1 MDFNKPL
8 KFMAERGRFELP
20 VPFEYTRFPIVLL
33 RPARTSL
40 QTTCLLYQMKSEKSS
55 EILKYFNFM
64 WRTMKKLFSIVLIL
78 IALLQISLTSAFATA
93 SVSFEMQNADMKPN
107 RLFSVALSANSGN
120 RLSAATFEFT
130 YDPDYI
136 EFRKVKA
143 VNNGSKIQVNKKS
156 GKVKVVFLN
165 SEGQNISGGSD
176 VLTLD
181 FKTIKEGTAYI
192 DYTVN
197 QCVDSDVNFMDV
209 GSCAASCIRIYKNA
223 SGTVS
228 GGSSSSSNKNS
239 TQATG
244 KGGKSKHPTE
254 PTTVN
259 ASDDEYI
266 DYNPIK
272 DRQIKFFLAGMGITA
287 GCLAI
292 LAVAYAIGK
301 KSAQKKAEKE
311 KNHNDNTLENRTSD
325 D

>member
-1 MDFNKPL
+1 
-8 KFMAERGRFELP
+8 
-20 VPFEYTRFPIVLL
+20 
-33 RPARTSL
+33 
-40 QTTCLLYQMKSEKSS
+40 MKSEKSS

-64 WRTMKKLFSIVLIL
+64 WRTMKKLFSIILIL
-78 IALLQISLTSAFATA
+78 VALLQIYLISTFATA

-209 GSCAASCIRIYKNA
+209 GSCTASCIRIYKNA

-272 DRQIKFFLAGMGITA
+272 DKQIKFFLAGIGITA

-301 KSAQKKAEKE
+301 KTAQKKAEKE
-311 KNHNDNTLENRTSD
+311 KNHNDNTLENKTSD

>member
-1 MDFNKPL
+1 
-8 KFMAERGRFELP
+8 
-20 VPFEYTRFPIVLL
+20 
-33 RPARTSL
+33 
-40 QTTCLLYQMKSEKSS
+40 
-55 EILKYFNFM
+55 
-64 WRTMKKLFSIVLIL
+64 
-78 IALLQISLTSAFATA
+78 
-93 SVSFEMQNADMKPN
+93 MQNADMKPN

-120 RLSAATFEFT
+120 LLSAATFEFT
-130 YDPDYI
+130 YDSDYI

-143 VNNGSKIQVNKKS
+143 VNNGSKIQGQQEKAARLKL
-156 GKVKVVFLN
+156 FFFFN

-209 GSCAASCIRIYKNA
+209 GSCTASCIRIYKNA

-266 DYNPIK
+266 D
-272 DRQIKFFLAGMGITA
+272 
-287 GCLAI
+287 
-292 LAVAYAIGK
+292 
-301 KSAQKKAEKE
+301 
-311 KNHNDNTLENRTSD
+311 
-325 D
+325 

>member
-1 MDFNKPL
+1 MANYEKTIFYYFDFDSFIANIFNKCICNC
-8 KFMAERGRFELP
+8 KR
-20 VPFEYTRFPIVLL
+20 
-33 RPARTSL
+33 
-40 QTTCLLYQMKSEKSS
+40 K
-55 EILKYFNFM
+55 
-64 WRTMKKLFSIVLIL
+64 
-78 IALLQISLTSAFATA
+78 
-93 SVSFEMQNADMKPN
+93 FEMQNADMKPN

-156 GKVKVVFLN
+156 GKVKCLIFLN

-209 GSCAASCIRIYKNA
+209 GSCTASCIRIYKNA

-228 GGSSSSSNKNS
+228 GGSSSSSNKKQHAS
-239 TQATG
+239 YR
-244 KGGKSKHPTE
+244 KG
-254 PTTVN
+254 
-259 ASDDEYI
+259 
-266 DYNPIK
+266 
-272 DRQIKFFLAGMGITA
+272 R
-287 GCLAI
+287 
-292 LAVAYAIGK
+292 
-301 KSAQKKAEKE
+301 
-311 KNHNDNTLENRTSD
+311 
-325 D
+325 

>member
-1 MDFNKPL
+1 
-8 KFMAERGRFELP
+8 
-20 VPFEYTRFPIVLL
+20 
-33 RPARTSL
+33 
-40 QTTCLLYQMKSEKSS
+40 MKSEKSS

-64 WRTMKKLFSIVLIL
+64 WQTMKKLFSITLIL
-78 IALLQISLTSAFATA
+78 IAVLQISLTSAFATE

-107 RLFSVALSANSGN
+107 RLFSVALSAKSVN

-136 EFRKVKA
+136 EFRKVKT

-156 GKVKVVFLN
+156 DKVKVVFLN
-165 SEGQNISGGSD
+165 SDGQNISDGSEI
-176 VLTLD
+176 LSFT
-181 FKTIKEGTAYI
+181 FKTLKTGTTYI
-192 DYTVN
+192 DYTVE
-197 QCVDSDVNFMDV
+197 QCVNSDVNFIDV
-209 GSCAASCIRIYKNA
+209 ESCTASCVRIYKNA

-244 KGGKSKHPTE
+244 KNGKSKHPTE

-259 ASDDEYI
+259 ASDDKYI

-272 DRQIKFFLAGMGITA
+272 DKQIKFFLAGMGITA
-287 GCLAI
+287 GCLAV

-311 KNHNDNTLENRTSD
+311 KNHNDKTIENKTSD

>member
-1 MDFNKPL
+1 
-8 KFMAERGRFELP
+8 
-20 VPFEYTRFPIVLL
+20 
-33 RPARTSL
+33 
-40 QTTCLLYQMKSEKSS
+40 MKSEKSS

-64 WRTMKKLFSIVLIL
+64 WQTMKKLFSITLIL
-78 IALLQISLTSAFATA
+78 IAVLQISLTSAFATE
-93 SVSFEMQNADMKPN
+93 SVSFEMQNANMKPN
-107 RLFSVALSANSGN
+107 RVFSVALSAKSVN

-136 EFRKVKA
+136 EFRKVKT

-165 SEGQNISGGSD
+165 SDGQNISDGSEI
-176 VLTLD
+176 LSFT
-181 FKTIKEGTAYI
+181 FKTLKTGTTYI
-192 DYTVN
+192 DYTVE
-197 QCVDSDVNFMDV
+197 QCVNSDVNFIDV
-209 GSCAASCIRIYKNA
+209 GSCTASCVRIYKNA

-228 GGSSSSSNKNS
+228 GGISSSSNENS

-259 ASDDEYI
+259 ASDDKYI

-272 DRQIKFFLAGMGITA
+272 DKQIKFFLAGMGITA
-287 GCLAI
+287 GCLAV

-311 KNHNDNTLENRTSD
+311 KNHNDKTIENKTSD

>member
-1 MDFNKPL
+1 M
-8 KFMAERGRFELP
+8 E
-20 VPFEYTRFPIVLL
+20 
-33 RPARTSL
+33 
-40 QTTCLLYQMKSEKSS
+40 SEKSS

-64 WRTMKKLFSIVLIL
+64 WQTMKKLFSTLLIF
-78 IALLQISLTSAFATA
+78 IAVLQISLTSAFATE

-107 RLFSVALSANSGN
+107 RLFSVALSAKSVN

-165 SEGQNISGGSD
+165 SDGQNISDGSEI
-176 VLTLD
+176 LSFT
-181 FKTIKEGTAYI
+181 FKTLKTGTTYI
-192 DYTVN
+192 DYTVE
-197 QCVDSDVNFMDV
+197 QCVNSDVNFIDV
-209 GSCAASCIRIYKNA
+209 GSCTASCVRIYKNA

-228 GGSSSSSNKNS
+228 GGISSSSNENS

-259 ASDDEYI
+259 ASDDKYI

-272 DRQIKFFLAGMGITA
+272 DKQIKFFLAGMGITA
-287 GCLAI
+287 GCLAV

-311 KNHNDNTLENRTSD
+311 KNHNDKTIENKTSD

>member
-1 MDFNKPL
+1 
-8 KFMAERGRFELP
+8 
-20 VPFEYTRFPIVLL
+20 
-33 RPARTSL
+33 
-40 QTTCLLYQMKSEKSS
+40 MKSEKSS

-64 WRTMKKLFSIVLIL
+64 WRTMKKLFSIILIL
-78 IALLQISLTSAFATA
+78 VALLQISLTSAFATT

-156 GKVKVVFLN
+156 GKIKVVFLN

-209 GSCAASCIRIYKNA
+209 EVALHR
-223 SGTVS
+223 VS
-228 GGSSSSSNKNS
+228 
-239 TQATG
+239 
-244 KGGKSKHPTE
+244 
-254 PTTVN
+254 
-259 ASDDEYI
+259 EYI
-266 DYNPIK
+266 KMHLERLAAEVPRQAIK
-272 DRQIKFFLAGMGITA
+272 TVRKLQERAVKVNTRPSLQLLMPQMTNILITIP
-287 GCLAI
+287 LKI
-292 LAVAYAIGK
+292 SK
-301 KSAQKKAEKE
+301 
-311 KNHNDNTLENRTSD
+311 
-325 D
+325 

>member
-1 MDFNKPL
+1 
-8 KFMAERGRFELP
+8 
-20 VPFEYTRFPIVLL
+20 
-33 RPARTSL
+33 
-40 QTTCLLYQMKSEKSS
+40 
-55 EILKYFNFM
+55 
-64 WRTMKKLFSIVLIL
+64 MKKLFSIVLIL

-165 SEGQNISGGSD
+165 SEGQNISGGSN

-209 GSCAASCIRIYKNA
+209 GSCTASCIRIYKNA

-259 ASDDEYI
+259 ASDDEHI

-272 DRQIKFFLAGMGITA
+272 DKQIKFFLPEWA
-287 GCLAI
+287 
-292 LAVAYAIGK
+292 
-301 KSAQKKAEKE
+301 
-311 KNHNDNTLENRTSD
+311 
-325 D
+325 

>member
-1 MDFNKPL
+1 
-8 KFMAERGRFELP
+8 
-20 VPFEYTRFPIVLL
+20 
-33 RPARTSL
+33 
-40 QTTCLLYQMKSEKSS
+40 
-55 EILKYFNFM
+55 
-64 WRTMKKLFSIVLIL
+64 MKKLFSITLIL
-78 IALLQISLTSAFATA
+78 IAVLQISLTSAFATE

-165 SEGQNISGGSD
+165 SDGQNISDGSEI
-176 VLTLD
+176 LSFT
-181 FKTIKEGTAYI
+181 FKTLKTGTTYI
-192 DYTVN
+192 DYTVE
-197 QCVDSDVNFMDV
+197 QCVNSDVNFIDV
-209 GSCAASCIRIYKNA
+209 GSCTASCVRIYKNA
-223 SGTVS
+223 SGTV
-228 GGSSSSSNKNS
+228 GGASISSNNNENS
-239 TQATG
+239 TRSTIG

-259 ASDDEYI
+259 ASDDKYI

-272 DRQIKFFLAGMGITA
+272 DKQIKFFLAGMGITA
-287 GCLAI
+287 GCLAV

-311 KNHNDNTLENRTSD
+311 KNHNDKTIENKTSD

>member
-1 MDFNKPL
+1 
-8 KFMAERGRFELP
+8 
-20 VPFEYTRFPIVLL
+20 
-33 RPARTSL
+33 
-40 QTTCLLYQMKSEKSS
+40 
-55 EILKYFNFM
+55 
-64 WRTMKKLFSIVLIL
+64 MKKLFSIILIL
-78 IALLQISLTSAFATA
+78 VALLQISLTSAFATA

-107 RLFSVALSANSGN
+107 RLFSVALSANSAN

-130 YDPDYI
+130 YDADYI
-136 EFRKVKA
+136 EFRKIKA

-209 GSCAASCIRIYKNA
+209 GSCTASCIRIYKNA

-272 DRQIKFFLAGMGITA
+272 DKQIKFFLAGMGITA

>member
-1 MDFNKPL
+1 
-8 KFMAERGRFELP
+8 
-20 VPFEYTRFPIVLL
+20 
-33 RPARTSL
+33 
-40 QTTCLLYQMKSEKSS
+40 
-55 EILKYFNFM
+55 
-64 WRTMKKLFSIVLIL
+64 MKKLFSIILIL

-107 RLFSVALSANSGN
+107 RLFSVALFANSGN

-130 YDPDYI
+130 YDADYI

-209 GSCAASCIRIYKNA
+209 GGCTASCIRIYKNA

-272 DRQIKFFLAGMGITA
+272 DKQIKFFLAGMGITA

-301 KSAQKKAEKE
+301 KQLRRKLKKRKITMTILL
-311 KNHNDNTLENRTSD
+311 KTRLPMIDS
-325 D
+325 

>member
-1 MDFNKPL
+1 M
-8 KFMAERGRFELP
+8 E
-20 VPFEYTRFPIVLL
+20 
-33 RPARTSL
+33 
-40 QTTCLLYQMKSEKSS
+40 SEKSS
-55 EILKYFNFM
+55 ENLKYFNFM
-64 WRTMKKLFSIVLIL
+64 WQIMKKLFSTLLIL
-78 IALLQISLTSAFATA
+78 IAVLQISLISVFATE
-93 SVSFEMQNADMKPN
+93 SVIFEMQNADMKPN
-107 RLFSVALSANSGN
+107 RLFSVALSAKADN

-130 YDPDYI
+130 YDADYI

-165 SEGQNISGGSD
+165 SDGQNISGGSD

-181 FKTIKEGTAYI
+181 FKTLKEGTTYI

-209 GSCAASCIRIYKNA
+209 GSCTASCVRIYKNA

-228 GGSSSSSNKNS
+228 GGSSSASNENS

-259 ASDDEYI
+259 ASNDQYI
-266 DYNPIK
+266 DHNPIK
-272 DRQIKFFLAGMGITA
+272 ERQIKFFLAGMGITA
-287 GCLAI
+287 GCVAV

-311 KNHNDNTLENRTSD
+311 KNHNDKTLENKTSD

>member
-1 MDFNKPL
+1 
-8 KFMAERGRFELP
+8 
-20 VPFEYTRFPIVLL
+20 
-33 RPARTSL
+33 
-40 QTTCLLYQMKSEKSS
+40 MKSEKSS

-64 WRTMKKLFSIVLIL
+64 WRTMKKLFSIILIL
-78 IALLQISLTSAFATA
+78 VALLQISLTSAFATA

-209 GSCAASCIRIYKNA
+209 GSCTASCIRIYKNA

-228 GGSSSSSNKNS
+228 GEVLR
-239 TQATG
+239 QAIKTAR
-244 KGGKSKHPTE
+244 KLQERAVK
-254 PTTVN
+254 VN
-259 ASDDEYI
+259 TRPSLQLLMPQMTNI
-266 DYNPIK
+266 
-272 DRQIKFFLAGMGITA
+272 LITIP
-287 GCLAI
+287 LK
-292 LAVAYAIGK
+292 IGK
-301 KSAQKKAEKE
+301 
-311 KNHNDNTLENRTSD
+311 
-325 D
+325 

>member
-1 MDFNKPL
+1 
-8 KFMAERGRFELP
+8 
-20 VPFEYTRFPIVLL
+20 
-33 RPARTSL
+33 
-40 QTTCLLYQMKSEKSS
+40 
-55 EILKYFNFM
+55 
-64 WRTMKKLFSIVLIL
+64 MKKLFSITLIL
-78 IALLQISLTSAFATA
+78 IAVLQISLTSAFATE

-107 RLFSVALSANSGN
+107 RLFSVALSAKSVN

-181 FKTIKEGTAYI
+181 FKTIKEGTTYI
-192 DYTVN
+192 DYTVE
-197 QCVDSDVNFMDV
+197 QCVNSDVNFIDV
-209 GSCAASCIRIYKNA
+209 GSCTASCVRIYKNA
-223 SGTVS
+223 SGTV
-228 GGSSSSSNKNS
+228 GGASISSNNNKNS
-239 TQATG
+239 TRSTIG

-259 ASDDEYI
+259 ASDDKYI

-272 DRQIKFFLAGMGITA
+272 DKQIKFFLAGMGITA
-287 GCLAI
+287 GCLAV

-311 KNHNDNTLENRTSD
+311 KNHNDKTIENKTSD

>member
-1 MDFNKPL
+1 
-8 KFMAERGRFELP
+8 
-20 VPFEYTRFPIVLL
+20 
-33 RPARTSL
+33 
-40 QTTCLLYQMKSEKSS
+40 
-55 EILKYFNFM
+55 M
-64 WRTMKKLFSIVLIL
+64 WRTMKKLFSIILIL
-78 IALLQISLTSAFATA
+78 IALLQISLTSAFATT

-156 GKVKVVFLN
+156 GNVKVVFLN

-209 GSCAASCIRIYKNA
+209 GSCTASCIRIYKNA

-228 GGSSSSSNKNS
+228 GEVPR
-239 TQATG
+239 QAIKTAR
-244 KGGKSKHPTE
+244 KLQERAVKVNTRPSLQLLMPQMTNILITIPLKISK
-254 PTTVN
+254 
-259 ASDDEYI
+259 
-266 DYNPIK
+266 
-272 DRQIKFFLAGMGITA
+272 
-287 GCLAI
+287 
-292 LAVAYAIGK
+292 
-301 KSAQKKAEKE
+301 
-311 KNHNDNTLENRTSD
+311 
-325 D
+325 

>member
-1 MDFNKPL
+1 M
-8 KFMAERGRFELP
+8 E
-20 VPFEYTRFPIVLL
+20 
-33 RPARTSL
+33 
-40 QTTCLLYQMKSEKSS
+40 SEKSS

-64 WRTMKKLFSIVLIL
+64 WQTMKKLFSITLIL
-78 IALLQISLTSAFATA
+78 IAVLQISLTSAFATE
-93 SVSFEMQNADMKPN
+93 SVSFEMQNADMNPN
-107 RLFSVALSANSGN
+107 RLFSVALSAKSVN

-165 SEGQNISGGSD
+165 SDGQNISDGSEI
-176 VLTLD
+176 LSFT
-181 FKTIKEGTAYI
+181 FKTLKTGTTYI
-192 DYTVN
+192 DYTVE
-197 QCVDSDVNFMDV
+197 QCVNSDVNFIDV
-209 GSCAASCIRIYKNA
+209 GSCTASCVRIYKNA

-228 GGSSSSSNKNS
+228 GGISSSSNENS

-259 ASDDEYI
+259 ASDDKYI

-272 DRQIKFFLAGMGITA
+272 DKQIKFFLAGMGITA
-287 GCLAI
+287 GCLAV

-311 KNHNDNTLENRTSD
+311 KNHNDKTIENKTSD

>member
-1 MDFNKPL
+1 
-8 KFMAERGRFELP
+8 
-20 VPFEYTRFPIVLL
+20 
-33 RPARTSL
+33 
-40 QTTCLLYQMKSEKSS
+40 MKSEKSS

-64 WRTMKKLFSIVLIL
+64 WRTMKKLFSIILIL
-78 IALLQISLTSAFATA
+78 VALLQISLTSAFATA

-107 RLFSVALSANSGN
+107 RLFSVALSANSAN

-209 GSCAASCIRIYKNA
+209 GSCTASCIRIYKMPRERLA
-223 SGTVS
+223 EEVPR
-228 GGSSSSSNKNS
+228 
-239 TQATG
+239 QAIKTAR
-244 KGGKSKHPTE
+244 KLQERAVKVNTKPSLQLLIPQMTNILITIPLKISK
-254 PTTVN
+254 
-259 ASDDEYI
+259 
-266 DYNPIK
+266 
-272 DRQIKFFLAGMGITA
+272 
-287 GCLAI
+287 
-292 LAVAYAIGK
+292 
-301 KSAQKKAEKE
+301 
-311 KNHNDNTLENRTSD
+311 
-325 D
+325 

>member
-1 MDFNKPL
+1 
-8 KFMAERGRFELP
+8 
-20 VPFEYTRFPIVLL
+20 
-33 RPARTSL
+33 
-40 QTTCLLYQMKSEKSS
+40 
-55 EILKYFNFM
+55 
-64 WRTMKKLFSIVLIL
+64 MKKLFSIILIL
-78 IALLQISLTSAFATA
+78 IALLQISLTSAFATT

-209 GSCAASCIRIYKNA
+209 GSCTASCIRIYKNA

-272 DRQIKFFLAGMGITA
+272 DKQIKFFLAGMGITA

-301 KSAQKKAEKE
+301 KQLRRKLKKRKITMTILLKTKLPMIDSGVFYFAFLPCVISRFANSRLIEFKTRFLSALHMGA
-311 KNHNDNTLENRTSD
+311 TSSFLSPSPVKR
-325 D
+325 

>member
-1 MDFNKPL
+1 
-8 KFMAERGRFELP
+8 
-20 VPFEYTRFPIVLL
+20 
-33 RPARTSL
+33 
-40 QTTCLLYQMKSEKSS
+40 MKSEKSS

-64 WRTMKKLFSIVLIL
+64 WRTMKKLFSIILIL
-78 IALLQISLTSAFATA
+78 AALLQISLTSAFATA

-136 EFRKVKA
+136 EFRKVK
-143 VNNGSKIQVNKKS
+143 
-156 GKVKVVFLN
+156 VVFLN

-209 GSCAASCIRIYKNA
+209 GSCTASCIRIYKNA

-244 KGGKSKHPTE
+244 NGGKSKHPTE

-311 KNHNDNTLENRTSD
+311 KNHNDNTLENKTSD

>member
-1 MDFNKPL
+1 
-8 KFMAERGRFELP
+8 
-20 VPFEYTRFPIVLL
+20 
-33 RPARTSL
+33 
-40 QTTCLLYQMKSEKSS
+40 MKSEKSS

-64 WRTMKKLFSIVLIL
+64 WRTMKKLFSIILIL
-78 IALLQISLTSAFATA
+78 VALFQISLTSAFATA

-130 YDPDYI
+130 YDADYI
-136 EFRKVKA
+136 EFR
-143 VNNGSKIQVNKKS
+143 
-156 GKVKVVFLN
+156 KVKVVFLN

-209 GSCAASCIRIYKNA
+209 GSCTASCIRIYKNA

-272 DRQIKFFLAGMGITA
+272 DRQIKFFLAGIGITA

-311 KNHNDNTLENRTSD
+311 KNHNDNTLENKTSD

>member
-1 MDFNKPL
+1 
-8 KFMAERGRFELP
+8 
-20 VPFEYTRFPIVLL
+20 
-33 RPARTSL
+33 
-40 QTTCLLYQMKSEKSS
+40 
-55 EILKYFNFM
+55 
-64 WRTMKKLFSIVLIL
+64 MKKLFSITLIL
-78 IALLQISLTSAFATA
+78 IAVLQISLTSAFATE

-165 SEGQNISGGSD
+165 SDGQNISDGSEI
-176 VLTLD
+176 LSFT
-181 FKTIKEGTAYI
+181 FKTLKTGTTYI
-192 DYTVN
+192 DYTVE
-197 QCVDSDVNFMDV
+197 QCVNSDVNFIDV
-209 GSCAASCIRIYKNA
+209 GSCTASCVRIYKNA

-228 GGSSSSSNKNS
+228 GGISSSSNENS

-259 ASDDEYI
+259 ASDDKYI

-272 DRQIKFFLAGMGITA
+272 DKQIKFFLAGMGITA
-287 GCLAI
+287 GCLAV

-301 KSAQKKAEKE
+301 KSAQKKTEKE
-311 KNHNDNTLENRTSD
+311 KNHNDKTIENKTSD

>member
-1 MDFNKPL
+1 
-8 KFMAERGRFELP
+8 
-20 VPFEYTRFPIVLL
+20 
-33 RPARTSL
+33 
-40 QTTCLLYQMKSEKSS
+40 
-55 EILKYFNFM
+55 
-64 WRTMKKLFSIVLIL
+64 
-78 IALLQISLTSAFATA
+78 
-93 SVSFEMQNADMKPN
+93 MQNADMKPN

-130 YDPDYI
+130 YNPDYI

-209 GSCAASCIRIYKNA
+209 GSCTASCIRIYKNA

-228 GGSSSSSNKNS
+228 SGSSSSSNKNS

-272 DRQIKFFLAGMGITA
+272 DKQIKFFLAGMGITA

-301 KSAQKKAEKE
+301 KQLRRKLKKRKITMTILLKARLPMIDSGVFYFVFLPCVILRFANSRLIEFKTRFLSALHMGA
-311 KNHNDNTLENRTSD
+311 TSSFLSPSPVKR
-325 D
+325 

>member
-1 MDFNKPL
+1 
-8 KFMAERGRFELP
+8 
-20 VPFEYTRFPIVLL
+20 
-33 RPARTSL
+33 
-40 QTTCLLYQMKSEKSS
+40 
-55 EILKYFNFM
+55 
-64 WRTMKKLFSIVLIL
+64 MKKLFSITLIL
-78 IALLQISLTSAFATA
+78 IAVLQISLTSAFATE
-93 SVSFEMQNADMKPN
+93 SVSFEMQNADIKPN
-107 RLFSVALSANSGN
+107 RLFSVALSAKSVN

-136 EFRKVKA
+136 EFRKVKT

-209 GSCAASCIRIYKNA
+209 GSCTASCVRIYKNA
-223 SGTVS
+223 SGTV
-228 GGSSSSSNKNS
+228 GGASISSNNNKSS
-239 TQATG
+239 TRSTTG

-259 ASDDEYI
+259 ASDDKYI

-272 DRQIKFFLAGMGITA
+272 DKQIKFFLAGMGITA
-287 GCLAI
+287 GCLAV
-292 LAVAYAIGK
+292 LAIAYAIGK

-311 KNHNDNTLENRTSD
+311 KNHNDKTIENKTSD

>member
-1 MDFNKPL
+1 M
-8 KFMAERGRFELP
+8 E
-20 VPFEYTRFPIVLL
+20 
-33 RPARTSL
+33 
-40 QTTCLLYQMKSEKSS
+40 SEKSS

-64 WRTMKKLFSIVLIL
+64 WQTMKKLFSITLIL
-78 IALLQISLTSAFATA
+78 IAVLQISLTSAFATE
-93 SVSFEMQNADMKPN
+93 SISFEMQNADMKPN
-107 RLFSVALSANSGN
+107 RLFSVALSAKSVN

-136 EFRKVKA
+136 EFRKVKT

-165 SEGQNISGGSD
+165 SDGQNISDGSEI
-176 VLTLD
+176 LSFT
-181 FKTIKEGTAYI
+181 FKTLKTGTTYI
-192 DYTVN
+192 DYTVE
-197 QCVDSDVNFMDV
+197 QCVNSDVNFIDV
-209 GSCAASCIRIYKNA
+209 GSCTASCIRIYKNA

-228 GGSSSSSNKNS
+228 GGISSSSNKNS

-259 ASDDEYI
+259 ASDDKYI

-272 DRQIKFFLAGMGITA
+272 DKQIKFFLAGMGITA
-287 GCLAI
+287 GCLAV

-301 KSAQKKAEKE
+301 KTAQKKAEKE
-311 KNHNDNTLENRTSD
+311 KNHNDKTIENKTSD